1 MEKFQTYKLEFGTF
15 NKFENYI
22 LGTPNRYANMGIQ
35 EAREINRII
44 GKQYTHN
51 FGYIGDRVYSHS
63 ADPTVYLYAN
73 KENTLLKSVAI
84 VVYSEA
90 SRNIAKIEEQAA
102 NTTGLNFAIFNK
114 LDSAIHWTEAELEKF
129 ESAHAQ

>member
-15 NKFENYI
+15 KKFENYI
-22 LGTPNRYANMGIQ
+22 VGTPNRYANMGIP
-35 EAREINRII
+35 EAREINRVI
-44 GKQYTHN
+44 GTQYTHN

-73 KENTLLKSVAI
+73 KGNTLLKSVAI

-90 SRNIAKIEEQAA
+90 SRNIAELEEQAA
-102 NTTGLNFAIFNK
+102 NTAGLNFAIFTK
-114 LDSAIHWTEAELEKF
+114 LDSAIHWTEAELEKL
-129 ESAHAQ
+129 ESTYAQ